1 MAKRRASQTSV
12 TLWLDPG
19 EIAALDRLRAEES
32 RSGLATRWM
41 RDRLEPHLNTAPGD
55 VAVPP
60 PPEPAERIA
69 QAVRNVRAR
78 GHDRSRRPSLRLN
91 EVVRAIAL
99 RRDGLE
105 DGEIARRLG
114 VLELVLRREVDPVEA
129 ELSMTAR
136 KGAAERR
143 RESIWQQ
150 STK

>member
-12 TLWLDPG
+12 TLWLDPE
-19 EIAALDRLRAEES
+19 EIAALDRLRGEDS

-41 RDRLEPHLNTAPGD
+41 RDRLKPHLGAEAAEPAAAP
-55 VAVPP
+55 AMP

-91 EVVRAIAL
+91 EVVRAIEL

-136 KGAAERR
+136 KVAASEATSVWRG
-143 RESIWQQ
+143 
-150 STK
+150 